1 MYSLELISK
10 LENFLE
16 QYDKVILLTE
26 PYFPINIGSAFVVS
40 KKILIIAEKNM
51 YWDENNI
58 DFIKVSKEEAKE
70 MIDLYHTYEF
80 SDCFKVLSDSPHS
93 FGGVLN
99 LYRQGMLTDEEVLK
113 IIFT

>member
-1 MYSLELISK
+1 MYSTKLISMI
-10 LENFLE
+10 ESFLD

-26 PYFPINIGSAFVVS
+26 PYFTINRSAAFKVD
-40 KKILIIAEKNM
+40 KKMLIISEKDM
-51 YWDENNI
+51 DWDLKNV
-58 DFIKVSKEEAKE
+58 DFIQLPHNEVKD

-80 SDCFKVLSDSPHS
+80 SDCFKVLSGSPHS

-99 LYRQGMLTDEEVLK
+99 MHRQGFLTEEDVLR